1 MKIYL
6 TLACVLSLSACG
18 SQLGSQQDISR
29 QLNQGPGY
37 CPDCGHAWIHD
48 RGTTWTVL
56 GQQDSPRGE
65 DIVVVGADD
74 QTNALEGDTDLSV
87 DLPILC
93 LEPLVAPRRF
103 ITPDQSDFPI
113 NARVAT
119 SGTKSGLQAR
129 WLSVSDATCQEQ
141 FGNGWRMAR
150 NTDTPNLTV
159 LVAYG
164 QIEPQTRF
172 WVAIDPKP
180 TNPTP

>member
-18 SQLGSQQDISR
+18 IQQTLQDTLVQTR
-29 QLNQGPGY
+29 DGGY
-37 CPDCGHAWIHD
+37 CPDCSWANSA

-56 GQQDSPRGE
+56 GQQDNPRGE
-65 DIVVVGADD
+65 DVVVVGADA
-74 QTNALEGDTDLSV
+74 QTDPYMGDTPLEV

-93 LEPLVAPRRF
+93 LEPLVAPSRL
-103 ITPDQSDFPI
+103 ITPDQGNSPI

-119 SGTKSGLQAR
+119 SGTRSGLQAR
-129 WLSVSDATCQEQ
+129 WLSASDLICQEQ
-141 FGNGWRMAR
+141 FGEDWRMAR

-172 WVAIDPKP
+172 WVAIDHKP